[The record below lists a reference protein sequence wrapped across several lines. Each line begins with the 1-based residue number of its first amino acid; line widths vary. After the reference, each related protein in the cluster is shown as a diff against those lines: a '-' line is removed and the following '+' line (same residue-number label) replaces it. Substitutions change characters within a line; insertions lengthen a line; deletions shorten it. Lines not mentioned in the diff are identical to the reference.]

1 MTTNPRVAELER
13 ALRAILALDGERR
26 GRLLLAA
33 PELGE
38 NGGSWNA
45 GGKLP
50 DGGYGNRLEGAQG
63 GSGTLPAA
71 RRAVTG
77 SN

>member
-38 NGGSWNA
+38 
-45 GGKLP
+45 
-50 DGGYGNRLEGAQG
+50 RLVECG
-63 GSGTLPAA
+63 
-71 RRAVTG
+71 R
-77 SN
+77 